1 MYEAR
6 VHPVIYRC
14 CQQLNGCQ
22 YSQPFE
28 KKNVSVG
35 EIQML
40 QQSLPFNSCVAY
52 AEQAMVV
59 YWKFSCNA
67 AGDIVTVQVYDT
79 DSTCNEMNVNDTLTV
94 TSSEMIFECDV
105 SGKGIL
111 EVDGRIW
118 PLNKCVAVGF
128 KGHNKYKVLY
138 GIVLCNVDGDIVT
151 LQSYGTDSTCNETN
165 GNPDDI
171 ATFTSSNASFECNVV
186 DYYAVFNLSS
196 SICAKNR
203 DPFTPLC
210 ARCKPGTYELFG
222 TTSCGNCNKWINI
235 LWIIPILIA

>member
-67 AGDIVTVQVYDT
+67 AGDIVTVQ
-79 DSTCNEMNVNDTLTV
+79 
-94 TSSEMIFECDV
+94 
-105 SGKGIL
+105 
-111 EVDGRIW
+111 
-118 PLNKCVAVGF
+118 
-128 KGHNKYKVLY
+128 
-138 GIVLCNVDGDIVT
+138 
-151 LQSYGTDSTCNETN
+151 SYGTDSTCNETN
-165 GNPDDI
+165 GNPDTG
-171 ATFTSSNASFECNVV
+171 TFTASNASFECNVV